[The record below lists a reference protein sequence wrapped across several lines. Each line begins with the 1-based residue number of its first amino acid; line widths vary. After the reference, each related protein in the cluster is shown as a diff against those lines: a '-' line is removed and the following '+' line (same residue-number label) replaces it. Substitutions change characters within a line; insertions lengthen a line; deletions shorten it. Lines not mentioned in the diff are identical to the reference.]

1 MWKGRKGRVTDI
13 MNKQSA
19 KTHTYCLEVSNFGP
33 IVEANV
39 EMRPLTVFVGPSNT
53 GKSYLAI
60 LLYALH
66 RALQGSRE
74 RLGGHVF
81 TGGTFFEWK
90 PIPTISTP
98 NRDLQSAVE
107 KWVNVSKMGGK
118 IISIPD
124 ILRNSVKNTLQ
135 ERVDGLESQV
145 VSELCRCFGTD
156 ISRDLIRRPSKAFHV
171 GLSIP
176 SSICTENVR
185 INLQI
190 GRKTVRL
197 SGDISDSLIDSAI
210 KNLASNSDFFD
221 DLQSHF
227 RHQVALDSPTDAI
240 WWLTKQIGSLVF
252 DRTIDRD
259 TYYLPADRTGI
270 MHAHHALVS
279 ALIQRA
285 ARTSIHHSVA
295 VPLLSGVVADFL
307 DKLIGIGKFNRPRPR
322 KEEALIELAKRLEI
336 DVLGG
341 QVQLNLSD
349 SGYPLFNYQPKG
361 WKSHLPLMRSS
372 SMVSEI
378 APVVLFLQH
387 LVFPGDIL
395 IIEEPESH
403 LHPEMQ
409 AAFARQLARLVQ
421 AGIRVVVTTHSEW
434 LLDQFANLVQLSN
447 LPESKRKELSGG
459 PEALHPDQFGAWLF
473 KPKNRPKGSVVEE
486 TRVSAEAGGLVTD
499 FADTADR
506 LYNTWAEAGNL
517 IKENKVNSK

>member
-1 MWKGRKGRVTDI
+1 

-19 KTHTYCLEVSNFGP
+19 KTHTYRLEVSNFGP

-60 LLYALH
+60 LLYVLH

-81 TGGTFFEWK
+81 TGGTFFEWQ

-98 NRDLQSAVE
+98 NPDLQSAAK
-107 KWVNVSKMGGK
+107 KWVNDSIMGGK
-118 IISIPD
+118 IISVPD
-124 ILRNSVKNTLQ
+124 ILRNSAKNTLQ
-135 ERVDGLESQV
+135 ERVDGLEGRV

-156 ISRDLIRRPSKAFHV
+156 TSKDLIRKPSKKATHV

-176 SSICTENVR
+176 SSTCTESVR

-197 SGDISDSLIDSAI
+197 FGDISDSLIDSAI
-210 KNLASNSDFFD
+210 KDLSGNSDLLD

-227 RHQVALDSPTDAI
+227 LRQIEFDSPTDAN
-240 WWLTKQIGSLVF
+240 WWLTKQIGNIVF

-285 ARTSIHHSVA
+285 ARAGIHHSDK

-307 DKLIGIGKFNRPRPR
+307 DKLTGIGKLNMPRM
-322 KEEALIELAKRLEI
+322 KKQEALIELAKRMEI

-341 QVQLNLSD
+341 QVRLDLSD

-361 WKSHLPLMRSS
+361 WKSHLPIMRSS

-378 APVVLFLQH
+378 APIVLFLRH

-409 AAFARQLARLVQ
+409 AACARQLVRLVQ

-447 LPESKRKELSGG
+447 LPEGKRKGLAGG
-459 PEALHPDQFGAWLF
+459 SEALHPDQFGAWLF
-473 KPKNRPKGSVVEE
+473 KPKNRPKGSIVEE
-486 TRVSAEAGGLVTD
+486 TKVSAEAGGLMTD
-499 FADTADR
+499 FTDTADQ

-517 IKENKVNSK
+517 IRENKANSK